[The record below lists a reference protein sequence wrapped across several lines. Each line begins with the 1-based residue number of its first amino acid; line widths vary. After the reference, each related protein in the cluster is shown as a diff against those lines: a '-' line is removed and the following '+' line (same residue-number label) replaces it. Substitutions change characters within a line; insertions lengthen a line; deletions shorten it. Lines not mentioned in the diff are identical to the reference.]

1 MEGRHIEVH
10 HPAKLIR
17 VLTRSMV
24 EAEQIVGA
32 SGAAKKLVV
41 LETTRRHA
49 VHSLTADDAVLVT
62 TLTPAIVDSVCA
74 ASNGLLNLN
83 VRPESCCA
91 DDCCRGPLAFG
102 DCCALL

>member
-1 MEGRHIEVH
+1 MEVH

-24 EAEQIVGA
+24 EAEAIVGA
-32 SGAAKKLVV
+32 SRASKKTYV

-49 VHSLTADDAVLVT
+49 VLTLKSDDALLVT
-62 TLTPAIVDSVCA
+62 AMAPAIVDSVCA

-83 VRPESCCA
+83 VRPEACT
-91 DDCCRGPLAFG
+91 DDCCRGLG
-102 DCCALL
+102 GCCALL